1 MPLSDLIAFRYL
13 FSKKSTHAINLISG
27 ISVIGF
33 GVGAFAIIIVLS
45 TMNGFEHLVS
55 QMVNNFD
62 AELKISHKEKK
73 VFKLN
78 SNQME
83 KMNLLKDVEVWSS
96 VLEDKAVVMYN
107 GRQEVV
113 QVKGIQ
119 QNALEIRGFDS
130 SIITGGLDL
139 QQDSVNL
146 ALFGSGVAN
155 SLGISVNSGFRSV
168 EFFVPKRTKTY
179 RSINPMN
186 NLNYLQLWTGGIF
199 QIHPEIDDSYVLCGL
214 SKARKLFGYKNAISS
229 VEVMVSDK
237 KQLHKVKNA
246 LKEIFGSQFWVETQK
261 EQNRSLYKI
270 FKSEKW
276 ISFSILTFILLIAGF
291 NLIGNLSMLVFEK
304 KHDLAV
310 LKSLGMGDRSIQLI
324 FLKEGFLVSLLG
336 GIGGLSLGLLLLLAH
351 QYFGLLKLEGA
362 VVDYYPVKIIPRDIL
377 IVLLSNL
384 ALGFLLSIYPS
395 INAPKNASF

>member
-78 SNQME
+78 SNQIE

-130 SIITGGLDL
+130 SIIAGGLDL

-304 KHDLAV
+304 KHENV
-310 LKSLGMGDRSIQLI
+310 PTKPKVPVNR
-324 FLKEGFLVSLLG
+324 
-336 GIGGLSLGLLLLLAH
+336 
-351 QYFGLLKLEGA
+351 LLKVAPIDSQLSS
-362 VVDYYPVKIIPRDIL
+362 IITIS
-377 IVLLSNL
+377 LSP
-384 ALGFLLSIYPS
+384 I
-395 INAPKNASF
+395 I